1 MQVESLFAK
10 QIGEAQFDFYRRNK
24 AGCLFAAIA
33 AKHPMRYGWI
43 QRVLPPR
50 EGAIDKAIEQAM
62 GDRSVTMLSIVFPA
76 INTPSSLI
84 ELIYTLRECRL
95 IYLDQNDVFEDC
107 RCLGFRARVDDLS
120 SWISGFGPFTFLP
133 VTRRAPYTEITF
145 RVKPRP
151 NFKWVMKKS
160 PPAVIHLA
168 DLDMLGMADAT
179 FRTVWRATLKR
190 TAQLL
195 GHEPDLRSAAKTT
208 FSVPTEIWL
217 DTYLSNVNINGRS
230 NRLDS
235 SNSLPLAS

>member
-10 QIGEAQFDFYRRNK
+10 QIGEAQFDFYRRNR

-33 AKHPMRYGWI
+33 AKHPMRYGWV
-43 QRVLPPR
+43 QKVLPPR
-50 EGAIDKAIEQAM
+50 EGAIDKVIEQAI
-62 GDRSVTMLSIVFPA
+62 GDRAVTMLSLIFPA
-76 INTPSSLI
+76 INTPRSLI
-84 ELIYTLRECRL
+84 DLIHTLRKCRL
-95 IYLDQNDVFEDC
+95 VYLEQNHLFEDS
-107 RCLGFRARVDDLS
+107 RCFGFRARVDDLS
-120 SWISGFGPFTFLP
+120 SWISGFGPFSFFP
-133 VTRRAPYTEITF
+133 VTRRAPYTEVTF

-160 PPAVIHLA
+160 PPGVIHLA
-168 DLDMLGMADAT
+168 DLDMLGMADAM

-208 FSVPTEIWL
+208 FSVPTKIWL
-217 DTYLSNVNINGRS
+217 DTYLSNANIIGQS
-230 NRLDS
+230 NRLGN